1 MSTSP
6 EPTVRTDDR
15 VIRLISQWLGRHLGN
30 AELLRGIEESG
41 SDGLAPGQTEA
52 LAELAELLRRA
63 KPGERGELEMVARE
77 TLEAL
82 ALGE

>member
-1 MSTSP
+1 M
-6 EPTVRTDDR
+6 RTDDR

-41 SDGLAPGQTEA
+41 SDDLTPGQVSA
-52 LAELAELLRRA
+52 LAELAELLKRA
-63 KPGERGELEMVARE
+63 KPGERAELEPVARE

-82 ALGE
+82 ALRD

>member
-1 MSTSP
+1 
-6 EPTVRTDDR
+6 VRTDDR

-30 AELLRGIEESG
+30 AELLLGIEESG
-41 SDGLAPGQTEA
+41 SDGLAPGQAQA
-52 LAELAELLRRA
+52 LAELAEQLARA

-82 ALGE
+82 ALGV